1 MPGPVLWPHAA
12 FAHIERNNT
21 ELGRLWCMP
30 QRLSCQCH
38 QRLQSMF
45 PMRNTSIHVWLD
57 VFGIHGMSTID
68 FTLVFHWFGGQRTM
82 VSFSSH
88 VDVSINWLS
97 SVMFCIRFSFTKG
110 ELILH
115 ISAFAEVVISAM
127 ITILMYEPLWS
138 FRIHSCEV
146 TRLADWYTLFHN
158 PTPNYEQ
165 KLHCTQEAV
174 YPLWVITTITIYLL
188 RKPTEINVYQQLFRI
203 SDKPW
208 F

>member
-1 MPGPVLWPHAA
+1 MSGPVLWPHAA

-97 SVMFCIRFSFTKG
+97 SVMFVYV
-110 ELILH
+110 
-115 ISAFAEVVISAM
+115 SASPKANWYCTLVH
-127 ITILMYEPLWS
+127 LQKWS
-138 FRIHSCEV
+138 FRLWSPFLCTNRCGRSEFIRAKWHDWPIGIRYSIIPRQIMSKNCIAHRKLSIHCESSP
-146 TRLADWYTLFHN
+146 RSLY
-158 PTPNYEQ
+158 
-165 KLHCTQEAV
+165 
-174 YPLWVITTITIYLL
+174 
-188 RKPTEINVYQQLFRI
+188 I
-203 SDKPW
+203 SFVSQPK
-208 F
+208 